1 MPVSF
6 ADLQR
11 AGHRAEGQTIAGL
24 VRVQPGLDHQIAE
37 VLLWQ
42 KPRECLEALAT
53 AGRSIPQLLAL
64 SESAFDL

>member
-1 MPVSF
+1 
-6 ADLQR
+6 
-11 AGHRAEGQTIAGL
+11 
-24 VRVQPGLDHQIAE
+24 

-42 KPRECLEALAT
+42 KPRGCLEALAT